1 MVLRS
6 ESESESESGR
16 TPNAIGALLDFRVAA
31 TPDAIALITEFGTLT
46 FAGLDAAAETA
57 ARTLESRGVKPG
69 DIVAVAHDARTGWI
83 ALLAVHKLNAVSVGV
98 GSVREVEV
106 AEALWLIAE
115 PRVAWAQQP
124 IAGVAGVGRV
134 TPMEVGASE
143 GDTVRVPRSP
153 AASLEEA
160 RAVGLLD
167 RTLRHIT
174 LTSGTTGMPKGVE
187 FTGAELTARLM
198 RPLGHWPRAENFLGL
213 HSLAS
218 IDGLFNA
225 VEALAQGWP
234 LLAFDTMTPKFLEVC
249 RQRAVTVVYGSPLQV
264 SQLAQI
270 LSEASSVWKTVTMV
284 CTAGSAGTASY
295 LQTAKRAFPNAQVW
309 TLYGTTECGAGAL
322 GEVTADSI
330 ETDAGTVSPD
340 VRLEIV
346 DERGQVQ
353 PATVPGIV
361 RIATP
366 VMSARYRRPG
376 GLSVPC
382 ATEGWFYPG
391 DRGCLDAE
399 GRLTLTGRAADV
411 LNIGGTKVNAAEIDR
426 VARGVSGVI
435 DAAAFAV
442 PSFRGN
448 PALVLA
454 LVAPADFD
462 GSQLLAALRAR
473 FDGSAPNLVLA
484 VDAISRN
491 SNGKVDRQRLADD
504 FAASF
509 ADELG

>member
-1 MVLRS
+1 VAPQP
-6 ESESESESGR
+6 ESGP
-16 TPNAIGALLDFRVAA
+16 TPNAIVALLDFRAAA

-46 FAGLDAAAETA
+46 FAGLDAAAEAA
-57 ARTLESRGVKPG
+57 ARTLESRGVKAG

-83 ALLAVHKLNAVSVGV
+83 ALFAVHKLNAVSVGV
-98 GSVREVEV
+98 GSVREVEA

-115 PRVAWAQQP
+115 PRIEWAQQP
-124 IAGVAGVGRV
+124 IAGVAGVRVVGGV
-134 TPMEVGASE
+134 TPVKADASE
-143 GDTVRVPRSP
+143 GDTVSVPRSP

-167 RTLRHIT
+167 RNLRHIT
-174 LTSGTTGMPKGVE
+174 LTSGTTGMAKGVE
-187 FTGAELTARLM
+187 FTGDELTARLM

-218 IDGLFNA
+218 IDGVFNA
-225 VEALAQGWP
+225 LEALAQGWP
-234 LLAFDTMTPKFLEVC
+234 LLAFDALTPPFIEVC
-249 RQRAVTVVYGSPLQV
+249 RQRAVTTVYGSPLQV

-270 LSEASSVWKTVTMV
+270 LTDADSVWSSVTTV
-284 CTAGSAGTASY
+284 CTAGSSGTASY
-295 LQTAKRAFPNAQVW
+295 LQATKLAFPTARLW
-309 TLYGTTECGAGAL
+309 TLYGATECGTGAL

-330 ETDAGTVSPD
+330 ETDAGTVPSD

-346 DERGQVQ
+346 DERGQPQ
-353 PATVPGIV
+353 PVMAPGIV
-361 RIATP
+361 RFATP

-391 DRGCLDAE
+391 DRGSLDADR
-399 GRLTLTGRAADV
+399 RLTLTGRVADV
-411 LNIGGTKVNAAEIDR
+411 LNVGGTKVNAAEIDR

-454 LVAPADFD
+454 LVAPPGFD
-462 GSQLLAALRAR
+462 GSQLLAALRDR
-473 FDGSAPNLVLA
+473 FDGSGPNLVLA
-484 VDAISRN
+484 VDSIARN
-491 SNGKVDRQRLADD
+491 ANGKVDRQKLVDD
-504 FAASF
+504 FAAGF
-509 ADELG
+509 AGELA